1 MRTKRPHACG
11 AFAYATRCPQARE
24 KTIADQYESR
34 RAKNKATRER
44 KLGRR
49 EERQA
54 AGAPEEAKK
63 K

>member
-1 MRTKRPHACG
+1 MRLQSRGRVLTRHPHL
-11 AFAYATRCPQARE
+11 PQARE
-24 KTIADQYESR
+24 KNLADQYESR

-54 AGAPEEAKK
+54 QGVPEPETKK
-63 K
+63 

>member
-1 MRTKRPHACG
+1 MHAG
-11 AFAYATRCPQARE
+11 ADATGFPQARE

-54 AGAPEEAKK
+54 AGAPEEKK

>member
-1 MRTKRPHACG
+1 MLLCR
-11 AFAYATRCPQARE
+11 QARE
-24 KTIADQYESR
+24 KNIADQFEAR

-54 AGAPEEAKK
+54 AGAPEEKAKK
-63 K
+63 